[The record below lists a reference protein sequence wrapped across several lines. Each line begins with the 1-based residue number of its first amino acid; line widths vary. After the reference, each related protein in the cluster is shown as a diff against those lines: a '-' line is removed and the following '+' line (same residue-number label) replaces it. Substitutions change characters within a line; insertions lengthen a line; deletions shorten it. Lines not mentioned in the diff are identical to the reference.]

1 MTEKLDVLVVGAG
14 ISGIGAGYH
23 LQNKCPDAKFVILEG
38 RDKIGGTWDLFKYPG
53 IRSDSDMYTLGFNFK
68 PWKEQEAIAN
78 APSILKY
85 LNETVEEFNLKNKIR
100 FGKYVKKANWSSST
114 NSWTVDVEDKST
126 GELSQISCNFIFMC
140 SGYYSYKEGYTPQFD
155 GIENFNGDVVHPQKW
170 DENFD
175 YSNKKIVVIGSG
187 ATAVTIVPEMAKK
200 AEHVTMLQRSPTY
213 VVAAPEKDK
222 LANNLRKYMPLKL
235 AYLLIRWRNILRQQY
250 YFRLCKK
257 YPNGVKNA
265 IIREAKK
272 RLGSDFDVKTHFTP
286 NYNPWDQRMCLVPD
300 GDLFEQIKKGK
311 ASVVTDH
318 IKNITESGILLNSGK
333 ELKADV
339 IVTATGLNLEML
351 SNVDFVVDNNTIDIS
366 KTVTYKGMMYSGVPN
381 LASTFG
387 YTNASWT
394 LGADLTSEYV
404 CRIINHMKKNQY
416 DVVCPQSNDEIETD
430 PDYLNLSSGY
440 IKRSLDIFPQQGK
453 KAPWRNNQNFL
464 KDVFQIRYG
473 RIDDGEIFFSKN
485 S

>member
-1 MTEKLDVLVVGAG
+1 M
-14 ISGIGAGYH
+14 
-23 LQNKCPDAKFVILEG
+23 
-38 RDKIGGTWDLFKYPG
+38 
-53 IRSDSDMYTLGFNFK
+53 
-68 PWKEQEAIAN
+68 
-78 APSILKY
+78 KY

-155 GIENFNGDVVHPQKW
+155 GIENFNGDVIHPQKW

-318 IKNITESGILLNSGK
+318 IKNITDKGILLNSGK
-333 ELKADV
+333 ELEADV
-339 IVTATGLNLEML
+339 IVTATG
-351 SNVDFVVDNNTIDIS
+351 
-366 KTVTYKGMMYSGVPN
+366 
-381 LASTFG
+381 
-387 YTNASWT
+387 
-394 LGADLTSEYV
+394 
-404 CRIINHMKKNQY
+404 
-416 DVVCPQSNDEIETD
+416 
-430 PDYLNLSSGY
+430 
-440 IKRSLDIFPQQGK
+440 
-453 KAPWRNNQNFL
+453 
-464 KDVFQIRYG
+464 
-473 RIDDGEIFFSKN
+473 
-485 S
+485 

>member
-1 MTEKLDVLVVGAG
+1 MTEKIDVLVVGAG

-23 LQNKCPDAKFVILEG
+23 LQSKCPDANFIILEG

-68 PWKEQEAIAN
+68 PWKEQEAIAD

-85 LNETVEEFNLKNKIR
+85 LNETVEEFNLKDKIR
-100 FGKYVKKANWSSST
+100 FGKYVKKANWSSSS
-114 NSWTVDVEDKST
+114 NSWTVDVEDKRT
-126 GELSQISCNFIFMC
+126 GDLSQISCSFIFMC
-140 SGYYSYKEGYTPQFD
+140 SGYYSYKEGYTPEFE
-155 GIENFNGDVVHPQKW
+155 GIEDFAGDIIHPQKW

-175 YSNKKIVVIGSG
+175 YSGKKIVVVGSG

-222 LANNLRKYMPLKL
+222 LANSLRKYMPLKL
-235 AYLLIRWRNILRQQY
+235 AYWIIRWRNILRQQY

-257 YPNGVKNA
+257 YPKGVKNA

-272 RLGSDFDVKTHFTP
+272 RLVTDFDVKTHFTP
-286 NYNPWDQRMCLVPD
+286 SYNPWDQRMCLVPD
-300 GDLFEQIKKGK
+300 GDLFEQINNGK

-318 IKNITESGILLNSGK
+318 IKNITKNGILLKSGE

-351 SNVDFVVDNNTIDIS
+351 STVDFIVDNNAVDIS
-366 KTVTYKGMMYSGVPN
+366 KTVTYKGMMYSGIPN

-404 CRIINHMKKNQY
+404 CRIINHMKKNNY
-416 DVVCPQSNDEIETD
+416 NVVCPQSKTQIETD

-440 IKRSLDIFPQQGK
+440 IKRSLHIFPQQGK

-464 KDVFQIRYG
+464 KDIFQIRYG
-473 RIDDGEIFFSKN
+473 RIDDGEISFSKN
-485 S
+485 I